1 MFKWFEWI
9 YLFLCIAFCIYA
21 FIDKEYF
28 LGIVFTVITVVGAI
42 NTAKDNLKK
51 KWKANFIYKIG
62 YSIFEYP
69 PHNQTIF

>member
-28 LGIVFTVITVVGAI
+28 LGIVFTVITVIGAI
-42 NTAKDNLKK
+42 NTVKDNLKK
-51 KWKANFIYKIG
+51 K
-62 YSIFEYP
+62 
-69 PHNQTIF
+69 